1 MKKYY
6 VNYLYME
13 FLSSLSKSILSRTG
27 IYEDE
32 KIIFRGSH
40 STYFLHY
47 NSFDEDLSG
56 KYKTPLKI
64 TGIERIKGHK
74 SDLYGETGK
83 KYKKIQILVD
93 KFIDLDV
100 SKIGEEM
107 IHDFLI
113 LEGKKS
119 NSIKEVEIRLQNEF
133 SSHGISP
140 RIIYFDNS
148 QSKPIILIKKCTSD
162 LFDYLLDEKNCDGDL
177 LNRLLKLYQFPPTL
191 DYIYLDVKPENIVV
205 CRESPDHDYQL
216 QLIDFDTSFV
226 KKLSSLGLDNMDGK
240 FMAYK
245 IMLLS
250 LFINMMKYYDVC
262 KPFCDAFA
270 EYLDSI
276 TENND
281 FELLSKNPELNHVM
295 KHYFKKATNKN
306 YEGTFLKLYRKLDI
320 YLRKLGPGKMTKKKK
335 KTMKKKLEN

>member
-1 MKKYY
+1 
-6 VNYLYME
+6 ME
-13 FLSSLSKSILSRTG
+13 FLSSIRKSIKSRAG

-32 KIIFRGSH
+32 KIIFRGSR

-47 NSFDEDLSG
+47 DSFEDDLSG

-83 KYKKIQILVD
+83 KYKKIQIFVD
-93 KFIDLDV
+93 KFIDVDV

-119 NSIKEVEIRLQNEF
+119 NSIKEVEISLQNEF

-140 RIIYFDNS
+140 RIIYYDNS
-148 QSKPIILIKKCTSD
+148 QGKPIILIKKCTSD
-162 LFDYLLDEKNCDGDL
+162 LFDYLLDEKRCDGDL

-205 CRESPDHDYQL
+205 CRESPEHDYQL

-270 EYLDSI
+270 EYLNSI
-276 TENND
+276 TENDD
-281 FELLSKNPELNHVM
+281 FEIISQRPELNHVM

-306 YEGTFLKLYRKLDI
+306 YEGAFLKLYRKLDI
-320 YLRKLGPGKMTKKKK
+320 YLRKLGPGKMTRKKKGKKKK
-335 KTMKKKLEN
+335 SRKIK